1 MSASELVE
9 TFWAEVWNAH
19 DPDAVDRFV
28 VPDFVIT
35 NAGRDIVGREAFKEW
50 IRAFLGEIPDLRL
63 DVTETFENAAGTRV
77 ASRWRVSGTNHGYLH
92 SAAIGDPITF
102 TGTAVWE
109 VRDGKLAHNW
119 VERSAATVAAG

>member
-1 MSASELVE
+1 MTSSELVE
-9 TFWAEVWNAH
+9 SFWQQVWNAH

-50 IRAFLGEIPDLRL
+50 IRAFLAELPDLRL
-63 DVTETFENAAGTRV
+63 DVTETFENAGGTRV
-77 ASRWRVSGTNHGYLH
+77 ASRWRIHGTNNGYLH
-92 SAAIGDPITF
+92 SAAIGEPIVF

-119 VERSAATVAAG
+119 VERSAAVVAG

>member
-1 MSASELVE
+1 MTSSELVE
-9 TFWAEVWNAH
+9 AFWQQVWNAH
-19 DPDAVDRFV
+19 DADAVDRFV

-35 NAGRDIVGREAFKEW
+35 NAGNDIVGREAFKEW
-50 IRAFLGEIPDLRL
+50 IRAFLAELPDLRL
-63 DVTETFENAAGTRV
+63 DVTETFENADGTRV
-77 ASRWRVSGTNHGYLH
+77 ASRWRISGTNRGYLH

-119 VERSAATVAAG
+119 VERSAAAVVGG

>member
-1 MSASELVE
+1 MTSSELVE
-9 TFWAEVWNAH
+9 AFWQQVWNAH

-35 NAGRDIVGREAFKEW
+35 NAGHDITGREAFKEW
-50 IRAFLGEIPDLRL
+50 IRAFLAEVPDLRL
-63 DVTETFENAAGTRV
+63 EVVETFENATGTRV
-77 ASRWRVSGTNHGYLH
+77 ASRWRIHGTNHGYLH
-92 SAAIGDPITF
+92 SAAIGDPIMF

-119 VERSAATVAAG
+119 VERSAAEVVIG